1 MNYTYPD
8 TYNAKLRY
16 MKHLAA
22 FSYNSKIYVSEYQA
36 NRNEIFT

>member
-8 TYNAKLRY
+8 TYNAELRY

-22 FSYNSKIYVSEYQA
+22 FSYQA